1 VIRDERAVPDLRCC
15 QLRGTSPSCHAR
27 SVFHIPA
34 ADRGDALYQS
44 ERSML
49 SEGSTFY
56 GYNPV
61 VN

>member
-1 VIRDERAVPDLRCC
+1 
-15 QLRGTSPSCHAR
+15 
-27 SVFHIPA
+27 VFHIPA
-34 ADRGDALYQS
+34 ADRGDAVYQS
-44 ERSML
+44 DRSML